1 MTDWAGVLISDIMRV
16 TEGSHSGLV
25 RTLGKRVWGNPPR
38 VRISHPPQIFEK
50 GFRTKNMVGA
60 KRRLFCI
67 PPTNYVL
74 SVESSSAS
82 GARTE
87 RSFFI
92 EKVAAPITLSAAP

>member
-1 MTDWAGVLISDIMRV
+1 MQILVIFEIGSYCLGEINLYTVGSVLEEM
-16 TEGSHSGLV
+16 EGSHSGLV

-67 PPTNYVL
+67 PPHKLRAV
-74 SVESSSAS
+74 
-82 GARTE
+82 G
-87 RSFFI
+87 
-92 EKVAAPITLSAAP
+92 